1 MSINKTIPYDAI
13 LKVSRIL
20 EIHDALFYKLWEMG
34 TPILSNKINTACVQW
49 NNKGN
54 LISFLFNPKFWNKL
68 NDYER
73 AFVIAHEAL
82 HVLLSHGSRIKPK
95 NKCEEKTAN
104 IAMDIA
110 VNEMLLKGFR
120 FELDKLQNCPKLCLC
135 DTVFKGMNVNKDRS
149 FGYYYRLLIKD
160 IETVNRNGTLDNHE
174 GLVGVPEDILD
185 QIADAL
191 CVDTT
196 ITSEERE
203 QFSKNVAA
211 DSTGS
216 EVEASGKRG
225 TETVPSFL
233 KRIINPPKYHKPKK
247 CWRDLVKDLVCK
259 IMKEKED
266 ENDQW
271 AKTSRRLSCFH
282 PDFYLPY
289 EERSTRKVK
298 DKHEA
303 WFFLDNSGS
312 CDQESKLFFGA
323 YKTVPKKYF
332 ETRLFAFDTEV
343 TEIDKEK
350 GEFPYGGGTSFS
362 CIEKFIRKEI
372 ARRNIEYPEVV
383 FVLTDG
389 YGDRVNPH
397 FPDRWVWINTTD
409 CDNCIPKQSGV
420 HRFQDMG
427 FISRKENT

>member
-1 MSINKTIPYDAI
+1 
-13 LKVSRIL
+13 
-20 EIHDALFYKLWEMG
+20 
-34 TPILSNKINTACVQW
+34 
-49 NNKGN
+49 
-54 LISFLFNPKFWNKL
+54 
-68 NDYER
+68 
-73 AFVIAHEAL
+73 
-82 HVLLSHGSRIKPK
+82 
-95 NKCEEKTAN
+95 
-104 IAMDIA
+104 
-110 VNEMLLKGFR
+110 
-120 FELDKLQNCPKLCLC
+120 
-135 DTVFKGMNVNKDRS
+135 
-149 FGYYYRLLIKD
+149 
-160 IETVNRNGTLDNHE
+160 
-174 GLVGVPEDILD
+174 
-185 QIADAL
+185 
-191 CVDTT
+191 
-196 ITSEERE
+196 
-203 QFSKNVAA
+203 
-211 DSTGS
+211 
-216 EVEASGKRG
+216 
-225 TETVPSFL
+225 
-233 KRIINPPKYHKPKK
+233 
-247 CWRDLVKDLVCK
+247 
-259 IMKEKED
+259 MKEKED

-271 AKTSRRLSCFH
+271 AKTPRRLSCFH